1 MADNELKQKIILEAE
16 ADTVQIK
23 KESKKAWEEAWQS
36 FSSWYENWM
45 KKTKESILNEVK
57 DLWKQIESEINK
69 LDSFDLKLN
78 TEDATKE
85 LQELENMAIWWH
97 NTTQDL
103 QDDLAKVW
111 VKFSDLWEEWKVFED
126 VWENI
131 KDFRAAVKSIG
142 EEVKKNIEPVEKLWD
157 KVEDVWK
164 KADKAA
170 WDDNKWMLKFM
181 KWLKNTAIW
190 TAVIAFA
197 EKLTKKLIE
206 LWTAYWKIADE
217 FDRFTWSS
225 TITNDLLNQLN
236 QFSNSNWLDVN
247 KVRETASE
255 LLRMW
260 TAVEDIVPLMSQ
272 LWDISAWTW
281 ASMEDL
287 TDIMKDINK
296 EWNLTTDTFNDLI
309 EAWVPIWDQ
318 LAEDLWLTVDQVK
331 KLASE
336 WKITDEQVSAAF
348 QHMTEEWGVFYW
360 AMDQASTTLEG
371 RLNTLKW
378 KFQEFWEKIANAVM
392 PAFEW
397 LMEDA
402 QNTADA
408 LMETWQ
414 TWESWMLLIQKWIYS
429 VVTFIRWLVKVIQSA
444 WAVIGS
450 YISWKVTKAKAIF
463 TAFWDWIAN
472 LIEWI
477 GSKETWKTLWDNIAY
492 WIWQWVNSAIDA
504 LNTLTDW
511 ISQIP
516 WINIWKVDHV
526 NWWSNWWIFDFS
538 WIKNAFE
545 GANMAMSDTINDLS
559 DDWSNFFKDTKE
571 WWNNLWKEVEKS
583 GKKTNATLG
592 DLIKDL
598 NKKSSKWAKDTEKE
612 VLKTQK
618 EELEKLRD
626 LKIKE
631 VEDSYMSESDKRKKL
646 LEIYDW
652 YKNELIELEWKT
664 NDELLKENEKYL
676 EQYQKEYEKASE
688 EDQKAVE
695 KSIEKIKKLDEQI
708 WKVADKRSEYKDKA
722 LKSLREVNNSIEEL
736 DKDFAKDMSERYWEL
751 LDKRREMLS
760 KDSYIQEYAKRYS
773 KEDLYGMQESWQS
786 KIWDIAI
793 KDILEFKSVM
803 EELTFIEDKYQWELW
818 KEIELTEKLTES
830 EKKYQ
835 EYLEKR
841 GQLVEQQKIYQ
852 AYADQKDLW
861 EEAIKIEED
870 KVMYYDKEK
879 DAFVEITDFKNQE
892 LARELLNQ
900 QIKLQTENKQLE
912 DAKKTEL
919 WIIEDTSKKI
929 LKRWQDD
936 TSAYKI
942 ELKKREDAVRDYVE
956 SVKEMLASVPD
967 SYRAYWWTLNTWV
980 TMVWENWPEAI
991 VARQSAYVQ
1000 PRNAVQNNST
1010 VYNNQNSLSI
1020 NWIEIWN
1027 FNTVEDLLNW
1037 LKPYLTRRN

>member
-1 MADNELKQKIILEAE
+1 MNENKFSISAYIKAIFDKDQVVKEADNVAKTAQKELDKNELKLDLQIEKAQLQRQLELTRSE
-16 ADTVQIK
+16 LKMFK
-23 KESKKAWEEAWQS
+23 KQWD
-36 FSSWYENWM
+36 
-45 KKTKESILNEVK
+45 KELELQARLNEQDIK
-57 DLWKQIESEINK
+57 EK
-69 LDSFDLKLN
+69 LKGIDTQLK
-78 TEDATKE
+78 
-85 LQELENMAIWWH
+85 
-97 NTTQDL
+97 
-103 QDDLAKVW
+103 KVW
-111 VKFSDLWEEWKVFED
+111 ET
-126 VWENI
+126 
-131 KDFRAAVKSIG
+131 
-142 EEVKKNIEPVEKLWD
+142 
-157 KVEDVWK
+157 
-164 KADKAA
+164 ADNAA
-170 WDDNKWMLKFM
+170 WDDNKWMWKFM

-190 TAVIAFA
+190 TAVISFA
-197 EKLTKKLIE
+197 KKLADTLID
-206 LWTAYWKIADE
+206 LANAYKETADE
-217 FDRFTWSS
+217 FDRFTGNSQV
-225 TITNDLLNQLN
+225 TKDLLDQLN
-236 QFSNSNWLDVN
+236 QFSTSNWLDVN
-247 KVRETASE
+247 NVRETASE

-281 ASMEDL
+281 TSMEDL
-287 TDIMKDINK
+287 TDIMKDISK

-336 WKITDEQVSAAF
+336 WKITDEQVSTAF
-348 QHMTEEWGVFYW
+348 QHMTEEWGVFFW
-360 AMDQASTTLEG
+360 AMEEASTSFTW
-371 RLNTLKW
+371 RMNTLKW
-378 KFQEFWEKIANAVM
+378 TLQTMWESIANAVM

-402 QNTADA
+402 QNTTDA
-408 LMETWQ
+408 LLETGQ
-414 TWESWMLLIQKWIYS
+414 TWESWMWMIQKAVYW
-429 VVTFIRWLVKVIQSA
+429 VVVAIRWAIKAIQSW
-444 WAVIGS
+444 WAIM
-450 YISWKVTKAKAIF
+450 WTIF
-463 TAFWDWIAN
+463 WSAFNIVSSFTSDVWSNFVKLFDADTW
-472 LIEWI
+472 
-477 GSKETWKTLWDNIAY
+477 SKMGKNMAY
-492 WIWQWVNSAIDA
+492 WIGQWVNSAIWYINKLIDQV
-504 LNTLTDW
+504 NE
-511 ISQIP
+511 IP
-516 WINIWKVDHV
+516 GINIGKVGNVD
-526 NWWSNWWIFDFS
+526 WWEKTDIWFDFTKTS
-538 WIKNAFE
+538 AALDWAR
-545 GANMAMSDTINDLS
+545 MAMQDTINDLS
-559 DDWSNFFKDTKE
+559 DDWSDFFKDTKE
-571 WWNNLWKEVEKS
+571 WWENSWKQITKEA
-583 GKKTNATLG
+583 KKTNATLE
-592 DLIKDL
+592 DLIKK
-598 NKKSSKWAKDTEKE
+598 NSKNASKWAKDTEKE

-695 KSIEKIKKLDEQI
+695 KSIDKIKKLDEQI

-736 DKDFAKDMSERYWEL
+736 DKDFTKDMSERYWEL

-773 KEDLYGMQESWQS
+773 REDLYGMQESWQS

-892 LARELLNQ
+892 IARELLAQ
-900 QIKLQTENKQLE
+900 QIKLQTENQQLE

-929 LKRWQDD
+929 LKRCQDD

-1027 FNTVEDLLNW
+1027 FNTVEDLLNG